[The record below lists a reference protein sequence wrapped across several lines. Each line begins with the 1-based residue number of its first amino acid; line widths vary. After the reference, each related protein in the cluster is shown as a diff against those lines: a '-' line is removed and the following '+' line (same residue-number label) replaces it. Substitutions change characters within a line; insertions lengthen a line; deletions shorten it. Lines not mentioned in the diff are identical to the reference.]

1 MVLTFVSF
9 DKIVWCDHLNEICSV
24 VSSHGANDA
33 IYLVCCSYLGESVDT
48 ILLCGHS
55 NETFSVVLSH
65 RTIYIVHVYS
75 SNF

>member
-9 DKIVWCDHLNEICSV
+9 HKIVWCDHLNEICSV

-33 IYLVCCSYLGESVDT
+33 IYLVGCSYLGEAVDI
-48 ILLCGHS
+48 ILWCGHS

-65 RTIYIVHVYS
+65 RTIYIVHVCS

>member
-1 MVLTFVSF
+1 MVLTFVSS
-9 DKIVWCDHLNEICSV
+9 DKIVWCDHLNNICSV
-24 VSSHGANDA
+24 VSSHGANGA

-48 ILLCGHS
+48 IVWCGHS

-65 RTIYIVHVYS
+65 RTIYIVHVCS

>member
-48 ILLCGHS
+48 IVLWGQS

-65 RTIYIVHVYS
+65 RTIYVVHVYS

>member
-9 DKIVWCDHLNEICSV
+9 DKIVWWEHLNEISSV
-24 VSSHGANDA
+24 VPSHCAYGG
-33 IYLVCCSYLGESVDT
+33 IYLVCYSYLGESVDT
-48 ILLCGHS
+48 ILWCGHS

-65 RTIYIVHVYS
+65 RTIYIVHVCS